1 MNVTAQ
7 EVWTAVNLL
16 LVWLA
21 LWLPWSA
28 YGLAVVFTVGVLRR
42 RQWWG
47 VLLIVLAVVL
57 TLMVGVASAVLRP
70 APYS

>member
-1 MNVTAQ
+1 MV
-7 EVWTAVNLL
+7 
-16 LVWLA
+16 
-21 LWLPWSA
+21 
-28 YGLAVVFTVGVLRR
+28 GLRPGVVFTVGVLRR

-70 APYS
+70 VPYS